1 MEGAYEA
8 VLALKKSAGLYSK
21 PSWSKGTMLS
31 CAVKEVSVINCTTAE
46 DQ

>member
-1 MEGAYEA
+1 M
-8 VLALKKSAGLYSK
+8 LASKKWAGLYSM

-46 DQ
+46 EQ